1 MWARWV
7 LAIGLGGVL
16 SYIGVVQGLIRQSI
30 SRSTAGGTQYIRGR
44 RATAA
49 GGGIATAGL
58 ALILLGL
65 ITALSWHAQLVV
77 YGLWVVIG
85 IGIATFFFVL
95 RGP

>member
-16 SYIGVVQGLIRQSI
+16 TYVGVVQGLIRQSI
-30 SRSTAGGTQYIRGR
+30 SSSTAAGTQYTGGR
-44 RATAA
+44 RAAMA
-49 GGGIATAGL
+49 GGGIAAAGV

-65 ITALSWHAQLVV
+65 ITALSWHVQPVI

-85 IGIATFFFVL
+85 LGIATFFFAL
-95 RGP
+95 RGR

>member
-16 SYIGVVQGLIRQSI
+16 TYVGVVQGLIRQSI
-30 SRSTAGGTQYIRGR
+30 SRSTAAGPEHVRGR
-44 RATAA
+44 RAVKA
-49 GGGIATAGL
+49 GAGIAAAGL
-58 ALILLGL
+58 ALMLLGL

-85 IGIATFFFVL
+85 LGVATFFFAL
-95 RGP
+95 RGR